1 VTFDARRNVQALTAP
16 PWTLLRTVT
25 QALRPDPAEFLAEPM
40 RDALSE
46 RLTAYWRARNR
57 FLDAGAALPG
67 DPRGAALIEAAS
79 PGLLDALRLSSEFDP
94 AYGPLIGMAR
104 SLMTSDRAAAGRL
117 LQAINDAAPSRGEAR
132 EMLSREFG
140 Q

>member
-1 VTFDARRNVQALTAP
+1 
-16 PWTLLRTVT
+16 
-25 QALRPDPAEFLAEPM
+25 M

-104 SLMTSDRAAAGRL
+104 SLMTSDRAAAARL
-117 LQAINDAAPSRGEAR
+117 LHAINDAAPSRGEAR
-132 EMLSREFG
+132 KMLSREFG